1 MLMLMAMQLMMF
13 LLLTVYIGLVPKSVP
28 EGFWV
33 FLMITTTYKNP
44 VPLVPQAGT
53 KDKPIAVPCCWE
65 LLTFVPIIRILI
77 TN

>member
-1 MLMLMAMQLMMF
+1 MR
-13 LLLTVYIGLVPKSVP
+13 LVPKSVP
-28 EGFWV
+28 EVFWV
-33 FLMITTTYKNP
+33 FLMITTTYENP